1 MMVRAKD
8 GTRRTSALMLITMLT
23 LAACAPGTTSNDT
36 PSPSSLQLITDVA
49 TDSNEVVSRLTTP
62 SRPPPP
68 VDTTIHDVPV
78 EEVVFDTF
86 DGNFVR
92 LSDVSPATIERLR
105 DAILPIYEPRYDDL
119 EGGDWIRSE
128 DTVLGFVSESG
139 TAYADPI
146 RMLNAHE
153 IVNDVID
160 GVPMLI
166 TYCPLCA
173 SGVVYDRRV
182 EERELVFGNTSA
194 LFENDLVMY
203 GHQTGSYWFQVG
215 GEAIVG
221 TLTGKRLDVL
231 PSVTLPWEQWLA
243 LHPDTQVL
251 SLNQAFEHIYP
262 YGRDYFPDVQRRAN
276 EGRFFFPISDSEID
290 DSFRPG
296 TVMLTVQAGKGG
308 PEKAYPL
315 DLLGDAVLNDVI
327 AGEDVVI
334 FSRASGPMGIA
345 LSRRLADGTVLTFEL
360 PDGTPIARDRETGT
374 SWDFSGRAVA
384 GPLTGERLTP
394 LPTRRAFWFAVSL
407 GFPGI
412 EVYKP
417 PS

>member
-1 MMVRAKD
+1 
-8 GTRRTSALMLITMLT
+8 MLLTMLVF
-23 LAACAPGTTSNDT
+23 AACAPGVTSNDT
-36 PSPSSLQLITDVA
+36 PSTPTLEPVADAAADSS
-49 TDSNEVVSRLTTP
+49 EVGSRLTTP
-62 SRPPPP
+62 AGPPPP
-68 VDTTIHDVPV
+68 VDTTIHGVPL
-78 EEVVFDTF
+78 EDIVFDTF

-92 LSDVSPATIERLR
+92 LSDASSATIERLR

-119 EGGDWIRSE
+119 GGGDWIRSE

-139 TAYADPI
+139 VAYAYPI

-153 IVNDVID
+153 IVNDVIA
-160 GVPMLI
+160 GVPVLI

-182 EERELVFGNTSA
+182 DGRELIFGNTSA
-194 LFENDLVMY
+194 LFENDLIMY
-203 GHQTGSYWFQVG
+203 DHQTGSYWFQVG

-231 PSVTLPWEQWLA
+231 PSVTLPWKQWLD

-296 TVMLTVQAGKGG
+296 TVMLTVLADKSD

-334 FSRASGPMGIA
+334 FSRASGPAGIA

-360 PDGTPIARDRETGT
+360 PGGSPIARDRETGT

-384 GPLTGERLTP
+384 GPLVGEKLTP

-407 GFPGI
+407 GFPNI